1 MNWVLTDEHL
11 DVETELALGFLDYLM
26 LGTNA
31 SPLRKAMNDSG
42 LGAAVIGGGIDDE
55 LKQPIFGLGLKGV
68 DPANVDKVWHGFTQC
83 GSVAR
88 VRKHVLSTVMPSRP
102 PAGPFTCCKVP
113 VTKPGLCGRLLLC
126 LYACHIPILVYCCCA
141 QVEELVLS
149 KLQELAKQ
157 GFSASATEAALNT
170 IEFSLRENNTGS
182 FPRGLSMMLRSVGA
196 WIYDRDPFQPIQV
209 GCVWGSVGWKCV
221 SQGGARMLCIT
232 HTWVKAMDLP
242 SLGSSALTPVVPLH
256 FVMRYAVCKTN
267 LLNRCR
273 ARNAMALRLPSA
285 ILHVHGKVERYQ
297 SNVLGRG
304 PPCPPIHLLDLGCL
318 KPFVY
323 MCLIHGRP
331 CPCCAVGGGSEQLQD
346 QAGFWRGR
354 VHPPHQQVH
363 PQQPAQVRTSVLGG
377 CTRGGVGKQGSFTCG
392 RCTGWDAE
400 WAITAAEINGWRIN
414 AGWCRN
420 S

>member
-1 MNWVLTDEHL
+1 MKRCAILMQHRAITTTLNPALLPTLTPHQAYVGVNWVLTDEHL

-68 DPANVDKVWHGFTQC
+68 DPANVDKVWAWVHTVWNC
-83 GSVAR
+83 GQGYNVQDGHHNVWLAFR
-88 VRKHVLSTVMPSRP
+88 HA
-102 PAGPFTCCKVP
+102 PACKEP

-126 LYACHIPILVYCCCA
+126 PYACHIPMLVYCCCA

-209 GCVWGSVGWKCV
+209 GSVWGSVWWK
-221 SQGGARMLCIT
+221 
-232 HTWVKAMDLP
+232 
-242 SLGSSALTPVVPLH
+242 
-256 FVMRYAVCKTN
+256 
-267 LLNRCR
+267 
-273 ARNAMALRLPSA
+273 
-285 ILHVHGKVERYQ
+285 
-297 SNVLGRG
+297 
-304 PPCPPIHLLDLGCL
+304 
-318 KPFVY
+318 
-323 MCLIHGRP
+323 
-331 CPCCAVGGGSEQLQD
+331 
-346 QAGFWRGR
+346 
-354 VHPPHQQVH
+354 
-363 PQQPAQVRTSVLGG
+363 
-377 CTRGGVGKQGSFTCG
+377 GV
-392 RCTGWDAE
+392 
-400 WAITAAEINGWRIN
+400 
-414 AGWCRN
+414 
-420 S
+420 